1 MSAYGLGELPGTSV
15 AEAADMILGETGDLV
30 HLPQLPGRG
39 LGSDAVG
46 RTATLLEGIHVD
58 RGPRSWIMS
67 ARPQIETRRSRDL
80 VERDLEVCAE
90 VWNMKA
96 NTIKVQVAGPW
107 MLAAQIEMSNGHKV
121 ITDRGAMRDLTDSL
135 IAGIRAHLAHVAHSL
150 DVLASPQALYS
161 ELVDPVV
168 VLQIDEP
175 LLPKINAGKI
185 LGTTEFENIPA
196 VAENDIAERLNQ
208 VIESVRGGGVSSVLL
223 NQTGY
228 SPLWEV
234 ARESGADTVQLSLD
248 LVRGNEHL
256 DGFGRA
262 ISEGVRL
269 GLGITNPG
277 DQVDELG
284 EKPRALAVRVARFF
298 DEIGLDRALLGSAVD
313 IHPRGGITTGTLNDA
328 AAAYRMARV
337 VAGMLES
344 DAGDL

>member
-1 MSAYGLGELPGTSV
+1 MPAYGLGELPGTSV

-30 HLPQLPGRG
+30 HLPQLTARG
-39 LGSDAVG
+39 LGSDGVG
-46 RTATLLEGIHVD
+46 GTASLLEGINVD

-67 ARPQIETRRSRDL
+67 ARPQLETRRSRDL
-80 VERDLEVCAE
+80 IERDLEVCAE

-96 NTIKVQVAGPW
+96 STIKVQVTGPW
-107 MLAAQIEMSNGHKV
+107 TLAAQIEMANGHKV
-121 ITDRGAMRDLTDSL
+121 ITDRGAMRDLTESL
-135 IAGIRAHLAHVAHSL
+135 ISGVRAHLGRVAHSL
-150 DVLASPQALYS
+150 DVLSSPGALYS
-161 ELVDPVV
+161 GLADPVV

-175 LLPKINAGKI
+175 LLPIINAGKI

-196 VAENDIAERLNQ
+196 VAEGDMAERLNQ
-208 VIESVRGGGVSSVLL
+208 VIEAVRGGGVSSVLL

-228 SPLWEV
+228 RPLWEV

-269 GLGITNPG
+269 GLGITNSG
-277 DQVDELG
+277 DHVDELG
-284 EKPRALAVRVARFF
+284 EKPRALAVRVAHFF
-298 DEIGLDRALLGSAVD
+298 DEIGLDRALLSSAVD
-313 IHPRGGITTGTLNDA
+313 VHPRSGISEGTLIDA
-328 AAAYRMARV
+328 AGAYRMARV
-337 VAGMLES
+337 VAGMLER